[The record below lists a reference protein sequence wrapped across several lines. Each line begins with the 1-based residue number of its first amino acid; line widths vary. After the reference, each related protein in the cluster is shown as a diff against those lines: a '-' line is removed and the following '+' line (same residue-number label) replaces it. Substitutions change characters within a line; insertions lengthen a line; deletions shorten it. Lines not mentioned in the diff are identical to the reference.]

1 MRWTDDGYDPPNAAR
16 YVPANRRTR
25 PNYVPGA
32 RRRGARGALSGP
44 AVTIYVET
52 LIQAS
57 IEDVWRYT
65 QTPELHARWDLRF
78 TDIRYLPH
86 SDPAAPLQFRYETRL
101 GFGLR
106 IQGEGETVAARED
119 SSRVRTSSLRFWSD
133 DPKSLIRVGSGYWQ
147 YIPTDDGV
155 RFLTRY
161 HYETRFGRL
170 GQLFNARVFEPL
182 LGWATAWS
190 FDRLRLWLEHG
201 VDPAAALD
209 GSVVH
214 ALARFLLAAIWV
226 YQGLVPKL
234 LYPDTGELEIIR
246 RTRLFR
252 GAESIALRVLAC
264 GEIAF
269 GLALLRLW
277 RARSLLLLNALA
289 LVGLTAGA
297 ARSTPALFRAP
308 FNPASL
314 NLAMAGLSVIGY
326 EASRNLPSAARCLRH
341 PAPPP
346 HA

>member
-1 MRWTDDGYDPPNAAR
+1 
-16 YVPANRRTR
+16 V
-25 PNYVPGA
+25 
-32 RRRGARGALSGP
+32 S
-44 AVTIYVET
+44 IYVET
-52 LIQAS
+52 LIQAD
-57 IEDVWRYT
+57 IEDVWRHT

-78 TDIRYLPH
+78 TDIRYLPR
-86 SDPAAPLQFRYETRL
+86 SDPAAPQRFLYETRL
-101 GFGLR
+101 ALGWR
-106 IQGEGETVAARED
+106 IHGEGETVATRED
-119 SSRVRTSSLRFWSD
+119 SSGVRTSSLRFWSE

-147 YIPTDDGV
+147 YIPTNDGV

-161 HYETRFGRL
+161 QYETRFGLL
-170 GQLFNARVFEPL
+170 GQLFNAGVFEPL

-209 GSVVH
+209 RSVMHGV
-214 ALARFLLAAIWV
+214 ARFVLAVIWV

-234 LYPDTGELEIIR
+234 LYPATGELEIMR

-252 GAESIALRVLAC
+252 GVESIVLRLLAG

-269 GLALLRLW
+269 GLGLLRLW
-277 RARSLLLLNALA
+277 QTRSLLLLNALA
-289 LVGLTAGA
+289 LVVLTAGA

-326 EASRNLPSAARCLRH
+326 FASRSIPSATRCLRH
-341 PAPPP
+341 PKPPP
-346 HA
+346 RA